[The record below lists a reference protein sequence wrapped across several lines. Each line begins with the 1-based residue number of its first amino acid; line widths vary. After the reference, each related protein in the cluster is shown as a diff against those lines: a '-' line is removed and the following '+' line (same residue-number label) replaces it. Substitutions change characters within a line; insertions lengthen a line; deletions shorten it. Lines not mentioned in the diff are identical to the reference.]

1 MKFKSI
7 LVLAIILFACGNDE
21 KPKISEFDN
30 SVCLEFAE
38 QSGYPMAICDCV
50 KEKTKEINDVN
61 AITYESIEKLVNDC
75 AKKNLG
81 LGY

>member
-1 MKFKSI
+1 MKINLI
-7 LVLAIILFACGNDE
+7 LILALFLYACNNSGIE
-21 KPKISEFDN
+21 TTEFNN
-30 SVCLEFAE
+30 SVCLEFVE

>member
-7 LVLAIILFACGNDE
+7 LVLVIVLFACSTDE
-21 KPKISEFDN
+21 QPKISEFDN

-50 KEKTKEINDVN
+50 KEKTKEIHDVTT
-61 AITYESIEKLVNDC
+61 ITYENIEKLVNDC